1 MNSQSKNPAA
11 LAHAHRV
18 EGLNSMDR
26 NALKIVA
33 LRAAVQCV
41 GCPIRES
48 ERHVDDGKALN
59 PIW

>member
-1 MNSQSKNPAA
+1 MSLMSNPAA

-18 EGLNSMDR
+18 EGLNSLDR

-33 LRAAVQCV
+33 HCAAVQSV